1 MAEPA
6 DPGPI
11 GSLRDLADRLLPG
24 GGATARGRVE
34 ATLDELVERGEL
46 TRSGA
51 DELLDELR
59 TASAGT
65 GHRLLGDRAAGVLGS
80 LADQLGLVK
89 ERRVE
94 ELELRVAQLEHRL
107 RLLES
112 ATDRPGGDEAARTP

>member
-11 GSLRDLADRLLPG
+11 GSLRDLAERLLPG

-34 ATLDELVERGEL
+34 STLDELVERGEL

-51 DELLDELR
+51 DELLGELR

-65 GHRLLGDRAAGVLGS
+65 GQRLGDRAAGLLAG

-107 RLLES
+107 RLLERV
-112 ATDRPGGDEAARTP
+112 TDRPGGDEPARTT

>member
-51 DELLDELR
+51 DELLGELR

-65 GHRLLGDRAAGVLGS
+65 GHRLGDRAAGALGS

-107 RLLES
+107 RLLERV
-112 ATDRPGGDEAARTP
+112 TDRPGGDEPARTP